1 MQRFPFIHA
10 TFSILRHDSLDAREK
25 AALAQASTWIY
36 KIMNMDTDST
46 DPPERG

>member
-1 MQRFPFIHA
+1 MQRSPFIPA
-10 TFSILRHDSLDAREK
+10 TDALPRHGSLDAREK
-25 AALAQASTWIY
+25 AALAQDSIWIY